1 MTPKAIAVLG
11 LALGALFFSFV
22 AALGVVRLPD
32 VYARAHATSKSDTL
46 GTGLALVAVALV
58 LDSGVARLK
67 LGLLVAFVL
76 LTNPVAAHAITRA
89 AHLQGVGPWTADDP
103 TAEPD
108 RTDGPGGDGSD
119 GGIEE

>member
-1 MTPKAIAVLG
+1 MKPVELAVLA
-11 LALGALFFSFV
+11 LAGGSLFFSFV

-32 VYARAHATSKSDTL
+32 VYSRAHATSKSDTM

-67 LGLLVAFVL
+67 LAFLAAFVL

-89 AHLQGVGPWTADDP
+89 AYLQGIPAW
-103 TAEPD
+103 
-108 RTDGPGGDGSD
+108 RGSESGSEGVATED
-119 GGIEE
+119 EKEASE